1 VLRETLDTSVS
12 EREDASDSAQAPVLV
27 ALAEDEKVRR
37 RPLIS
42 EDPHSPRAEAFRQLR
57 TNIRFLSVDDRLRS
71 LVVTSPSPDE
81 GKTTVAA
88 NLAIALAQ
96 SGEQVI
102 LVDADLR
109 RPRVAEVLGI
119 KSSAGLTNVLLGL
132 AHVDSALAPW
142 QEGLPLRVL
151 TSGEIPPNPSEILG
165 SHRMESL
172 LQELLQRANIVIFDS
187 PSLLP
192 VTDAAI
198 LSNITDGAL
207 LVVRSG
213 KTKREALASG
223 AEAVRAAGSQVLG
236 VVLNRTSHRQ
246 ASATYRYGFNPA
258 ETAPAVRLNPEELAG
273 RPRVDERP

>member
-1 VLRETLDTSVS
+1 
-12 EREDASDSAQAPVLV
+12 
-27 ALAEDEKVRR
+27 LAEDEKVRR